1 VLHVVHVVPDP
12 AAAAAATASVLPAEV
27 VAQLRAAANAAL
39 HDFIDEA
46 DLSAPLAG
54 QSVRVGNPAEEILEY
69 ATDMRPDLIVMGTH
83 GRSGLKHLLLG
94 STAERVVAR
103 APCPVLT
110 IPREAHEARSPALV
124 QFKRIL
130 CACDFSPASTHA
142 LEYGVS
148 LAQENLGSLT
158 LLHVIETLSADEAL
172 AAADQR
178 VIEYVERRRQDACEA
193 LRKLAARDTC
203 EACETCER
211 VELGSPAHTI
221 LRVASEIHADL
232 IVMGAQGHG
241 PSGRTL
247 FGSATQTVL
256 RRATCPVLTAR
267 AIT

>member
-1 VLHVVHVVPDP
+1 MTIKRAFCPVDFSETSRKALRYAGAIATWYEAVLHVVHVVPDP

-54 QSVRVGNPAEEILEY
+54 QSVRV
-69 ATDMRPDLIVMGTH
+69 
-83 GRSGLKHLLLG
+83 
-94 STAERVVAR
+94 
-103 APCPVLT
+103 
-110 IPREAHEARSPALV
+110 
-124 QFKRIL
+124 
-130 CACDFSPASTHA
+130 
-142 LEYGVS
+142 
-148 LAQENLGSLT
+148 
-158 LLHVIETLSADEAL
+158 LSADEAL

-221 LRVASEIHADL
+221 LRLASEIHADL